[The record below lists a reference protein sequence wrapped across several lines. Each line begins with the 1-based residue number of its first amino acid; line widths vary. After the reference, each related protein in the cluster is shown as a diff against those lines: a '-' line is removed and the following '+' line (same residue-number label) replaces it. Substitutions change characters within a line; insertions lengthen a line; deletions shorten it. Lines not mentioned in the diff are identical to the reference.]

1 MSLKSSVTSDQAI
14 VAAVAGPLNPP
25 KMGDFETGLARKS
38 PRIGGLGGLLVA
50 SLLLLWA
57 SSASA
62 QIIPDQNWGTESSRL
77 NGNLIESG
85 ALRGSNLFHSFQQ
98 FNVDPGQSLFF
109 ANPVGVQNIFA
120 RVTGGVSSIQG
131 NLGVSGL
138 ANLFLLNP
146 AGVVFGPQATLDVR
160 GAFVTSTASAVQ
172 FGNGV
177 FRVDQPNAPGLL
189 TVQPSALVLSSPTG
203 EINFQANQL
212 YGQDILFVGNTSF
225 SGGTLYADRV
235 QIGSAAQ
242 QPVGLTF
249 NNNRIGANFPENV
262 GVLKLDNK
270 SVIQIQQGEIRLN
283 VDRLDLKN
291 SEIGGA
297 NGSIAISANQIALA
311 ESGRIVTGTNTA
323 QNGGDINIQVRD
335 RLDIDSDA
343 RILSTT
349 NSTGLTGNIKITA
362 PNITLSNRGNIA
374 HFSTAGGTG
383 IIDIESKSIRLN
395 QDAAIISAI
404 YGDGAG
410 ADIRIKGDRLS
421 LENGSVIQNNTASTN
436 LKAPGGSIRID
447 VRDVA
452 LFGVGNQFAY
462 QTDELKLRQPSAI
475 GSGTGVVFTDGRIV
489 GTAPGGDVVFNVDR
503 LSVRD
508 RGLIAAGG
516 AAGTYGQGG
525 KIIIN
530 ARESVEV
537 VGTENA
543 PDSLNNGLSIIRTEA
558 FGNGDAGELVI
569 TAPRVVIRDT
579 GLVSSRAFY
588 DSTGRGGN
596 LTINAEDVTVG
607 GKAIGGLYPS
617 AILSNSSGSGDAG
630 NLTINAKRLQ
640 VDRGR
645 IEASTDN
652 TGLAGSIFLNTG
664 FVKLNGGEILAV
676 SNAQDGGNITFTGSD
691 VLLLRNNA
699 SIATRAGVNQLGRG
713 SGGKISIESSFLVGV
728 PRENSFISANAYGGR
743 GGQVKITAQSILGIL
758 PLSRSQ
764 LELALNTTDL
774 SKVDLSLLPSSITTI
789 SQLSPDLSG
798 ELAVQIFTP
807 DPSQGATQLPVDI
820 VDPASQVAQVCPSA
834 SSKVQLGSLTQSG
847 RGSLPPSPLEI
858 VGARVMAPLAML
870 GGKKEAP
877 KPPILGA
884 MNWDRWSGLPRL
896 NMASCPIQKR
906 LSNLNMNTTIF
917 TPSNPNNL
925 SQFIAPKLGGLGASF

>member
-1 MSLKSSVTSDQAI
+1 MSLKFWA
-14 VAAVAGPLNPP
+14 
-25 KMGDFETGLARKS
+25 TGFGA
-38 PRIGGLGGLLVA
+38 LGIWG
-50 SLLLLWA
+50 LWA
-57 SSASA
+57 MPGWA
-62 QIIPDQNWGTESSRL
+62 QIIPDLNWGTESSRL

-98 FNVDPGQSLFF
+98 FNVDPGQQVFF

-120 RVTGGVSSIQG
+120 RVTGGLSSIQG

-203 EINFQANQL
+203 EINFQANQANRF
-212 YGQDILFVGNTSF
+212 YGRDILFVGNTSF
-225 SGGTLYADRV
+225 SSGTLYADRV

-249 NNNRIGANFPENV
+249 DNNRISANFPENA

-283 VDRLDLKN
+283 VDRLVLNN

-297 NGSIAISANQIALA
+297 YGNIAIAANQVSLA
-311 ESGRIVTGTNTA
+311 QSGRIVTGTFTA
-323 QNGGDINIQVRD
+323 QNGGDIDIQVRD
-335 RLDIDSDA
+335 RLEIDSNA

-349 NSTGLTGNIKITA
+349 GATGRTGNIKIIA
-362 PNITLSNRGNIA
+362 PELTLSNRGNIA
-374 HFSTAGGTG
+374 HFSTKGGTG
-383 IIDIESKSIRLN
+383 VIDIESKDIRLN
-395 QDAAIISAI
+395 QDAAITSAI

-421 LENGSVIQNNTASTN
+421 LENGSVIQNNTASTDLN
-436 LKAPGGSIRID
+436 SPGGSIRID

-489 GTAPGGDVVFNVDR
+489 GAAPGGDVVFNVDR

-525 KIIIN
+525 KLIIN

-537 VGTENA
+537 VGTSNS

-558 FGNGDAGELVI
+558 FGNGNSGELVI

-588 DSTGRGGN
+588 ESTGRGGN

-652 TGLAGSIFLNTG
+652 SGLAGSIFLNAG

-713 SGGKISIESSFLVGV
+713 SGGKISIDSSFLVGV

-743 GGQVKITAQSILGIL
+743 GGQVKITAQSILGIE

-774 SKVDLSLLPSSITTI
+774 SQVNLSLLPSSITTI

-870 GGKKEAP
+870 G
-877 KPPILGA
+877 
-884 MNWDRWSGLPRL
+884 
-896 NMASCPIQKR
+896 
-906 LSNLNMNTTIF
+906 
-917 TPSNPNNL
+917 
-925 SQFIAPKLGGLGASF
+925 ASF

>member
-1 MSLKSSVTSDQAI
+1 MSLKSLVPSDQAI
-14 VAAVAGPLNPP
+14 VATGAGPLNPP
-25 KMGDFETGLARKS
+25 FLNAPSGYILGDFEVAARKS
-38 PRIGGLGGLLVA
+38 PRIGGLGGGLVA

-57 SSASA
+57 SPGLA

-98 FNVDPGQSLFF
+98 FNINAGQQVFF
-109 ANPVGVQNIFA
+109 ANPAGVQNIFA

-131 NLGVSGL
+131 KLGVTGL

-146 AGVVFGPQATLDVR
+146 AGVLFGPQAQLDVP
-160 GAFVTSTASAVQ
+160 GAFVTSTASVVR
-172 FGNGV
+172 FGSGE
-177 FRVDQPNAPGLL
+177 FRIDQAGAPGLL
-189 TVQPSALVLSSPTG
+189 TIQPSALVLSSQSG
-203 EINFQANQL
+203 EINIQANQI
-212 YGQDILFVGNTSF
+212 YGRDVLLVGNTTF

-235 QIGSAAQ
+235 QIGGADQ
-242 QPVGLTF
+242 QPVGLAF
-249 NNNRIGANFPENV
+249 DNNRISATFSENA

-270 SVIQIQQGEIRLN
+270 STIQIQQGEIRLN
-283 VDRLDLKN
+283 VDRLEIDN
-291 SEIGGA
+291 SQIGGA
-297 NGSIAISANQIALA
+297 YGNIAIAANQVSL
-311 ESGRIVTGTNTA
+311 SQTGRIVTGTFTT
-323 QNGGDINIQVRD
+323 QDGGNIDLKVRD
-335 RLDIDSDA
+335 RLTIDSGA
-343 RILSTT
+343 KILSTT
-349 NSTGLTGNIKITA
+349 ESPGKTGNITIAA
-362 PNITLSNRGNIA
+362 PQLELSNRGEIS
-374 HFSTAGGTG
+374 HFSTNGGTG
-383 IIDIESKSIRLN
+383 RIDIQSQDIRMN
-395 QDAAIISAI
+395 QDAVIISAI
-404 YGDGAG
+404 YGNGAG
-410 ADIRIKGDRLS
+410 GDIQIKGDRLS
-421 LENGSVIQNNTASTN
+421 LANGSIIQNNTASTDLN
-436 LKAPGGSIRID
+436 APGGSIRID
-447 VRDVA
+447 VGDVD

-462 QTDELKLRQPSAI
+462 EKDGLRLRQPSAL
-475 GSGTGVVFTDGRIV
+475 GSGTGVVFSDGRAV
-489 GTAPGGDVVFNVDR
+489 GAAPGGDLILNVDR
-503 LSVRD
+503 LSIRD
-508 RGLIAAGG
+508 RGLVAAGG
-516 AAGTYGQGG
+516 ALGTSGRGG
-525 KIIIN
+525 KLVIN

-537 VGTENA
+537 IGTKDS

-596 LTINAEDVTVG
+596 LTINAEELTVG

-617 AILSNSSGSGDAG
+617 SILSKSSGSGDAG

-640 VDRGR
+640 VDRGQ

-652 TGLAGSIFLNTG
+652 TGLAGSIFLNSS

-676 SNAQDGGNITFTGSD
+676 SNAQDGGNIAFTGSEI
-691 VLLLRNNA
+691 LLLRNNA

-713 SGGKISIESSFLVGV
+713 SGGKISIDSNFLVAI

-743 GGQVKITAQSILGIL
+743 GGQVKIMAQSILGIE

-764 LELALNTTDL
+764 LERALNTTDL
-774 SKVDLSLLPSSITTI
+774 SQVNLSLLPSSITTI

-847 RGSLPPSPLEI
+847 RGSLPPSPLET
-858 VGARVMAPLAML
+858 VGAHVIAPLAIWRPE
-870 GGKKEAP
+870 KAP

-884 MNWDRWSGLPRL
+884 MNWDRGSVLPRL
-896 NMASCPIQKR
+896 NMASCPIQP
-906 LSNLNMNTTIF
+906 LV
-917 TPSNPNNL
+917 
-925 SQFIAPKLGGLGASF
+925 GARIPRPQSRN